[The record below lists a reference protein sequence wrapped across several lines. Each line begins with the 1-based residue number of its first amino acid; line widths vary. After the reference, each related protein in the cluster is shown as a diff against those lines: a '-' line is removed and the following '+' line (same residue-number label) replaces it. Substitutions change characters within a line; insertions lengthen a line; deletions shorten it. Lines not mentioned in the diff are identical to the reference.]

1 MKSVPAATSEV
12 TILGGSRGPSEDPGS
27 FLILSESVILVLAA
41 VLTVGLDAAGV
52 LVSPGPTPL
61 VWSILVLWFGFLI
74 LGSLLLRGTAHA
86 PRRLVGDLTF
96 CLSLVVLSGGVD
108 SYLLPILLACVAL
121 ASSQLGR
128 ARALTLAAGSC
139 GVLLLVTLGRQQGWV
154 GPELLLAAGH
164 AEGVS
169 GDSWLKLLTLGTAIL
184 AVGLLGVRLG
194 DGLREAR
201 RINELI
207 ARSIGEGVVILDD
220 AGRFVHVNPTALDML
235 GFPEDQP
242 WQGRPVRGLLRREDD
257 DELRT
262 VLEEPR
268 SGERKVVCRVGRS
281 QELPVWLSARRSAPE
296 HASGGY
302 WVFRLRD
309 RTLEERASRAEAR
322 LQHLEELE
330 DLALGLAHEIR
341 NPLASIRGGVQELGS
356 GRLGPE
362 QVERLTGIIL
372 RESDRLDRTVS
383 QVMEYSRVRAEP
395 RVMRVDLL
403 GVLDE
408 VIEVLGQR
416 ADARGVALV
425 REVGDGVDAVIEG
438 SRDQLTKVFLNLG
451 INALE
456 AGAGRV
462 RFRLTAE
469 SGGGLD
475 LVVEDDG
482 SGMDEETRARAFNP
496 FYTTKTREGGLGLAL
511 VRKIVEGHEGSI
523 EIESERGGGT
533 RFRLWFPAWTAEPKE
548 SPTGDADGSEVEV
561 HDESPRT
568 VGATE

>member
-1 MKSVPAATSEV
+1 
-12 TILGGSRGPSEDPGS
+12 
-27 FLILSESVILVLAA
+27 
-41 VLTVGLDAAGV
+41 
-52 LVSPGPTPL
+52 
-61 VWSILVLWFGFLI
+61 
-74 LGSLLLRGTAHA
+74 
-86 PRRLVGDLTF
+86 
-96 CLSLVVLSGGVD
+96 
-108 SYLLPILLACVAL
+108 
-121 ASSQLGR
+121 
-128 ARALTLAAGSC
+128 
-139 GVLLLVTLGRQQGWV
+139 
-154 GPELLLAAGH
+154 
-164 AEGVS
+164 
-169 GDSWLKLLTLGTAIL
+169 
-184 AVGLLGVRLG
+184 
-194 DGLREAR
+194 
-201 RINELI
+201 
-207 ARSIGEGVVILDD
+207 
-220 AGRFVHVNPTALDML
+220 
-235 GFPEDQP
+235 
-242 WQGRPVRGLLRREDD
+242 
-257 DELRT
+257 
-262 VLEEPR
+262 
-268 SGERKVVCRVGRS
+268 
-281 QELPVWLSARRSAPE
+281 
-296 HASGGY
+296 
-302 WVFRLRD
+302 
-309 RTLEERASRAEAR
+309 
-322 LQHLEELE
+322 
-330 DLALGLAHEIR
+330 
-341 NPLASIRGGVQELGS
+341 VQELGS